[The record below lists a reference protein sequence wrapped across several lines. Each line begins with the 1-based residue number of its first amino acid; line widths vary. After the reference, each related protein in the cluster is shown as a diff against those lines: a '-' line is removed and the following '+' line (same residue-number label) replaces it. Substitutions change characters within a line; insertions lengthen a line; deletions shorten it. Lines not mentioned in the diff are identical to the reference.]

1 MNSVDETTQ
10 RPAARPLAHAKKW
23 GVGWDLP
30 VGPFKRAVPVLVLS
44 LLICLGLV
52 QCGGSDS
59 QRPAARVV
67 AEAARETF
75 KRTPTGIDVRVK
87 SPAAHLRVRGP
98 VELATGHFRVRARGD
113 AAPFLERGASGV
125 VLGTSGEDSRRPT
138 PLPTRASGIPGDH
151 SAAGTTRT
159 LLWAATAARS
169 APRSLSGSW
178 APSLRAFE
186 GRSRM
191 PRSRRMR
198 SRRVHTTSPFGPRP
212 PTREMI
218 SETLSGASRGD
229 SPEDAV

>member
-59 QRPAARVV
+59 QRPGARVV

-113 AAPFLERGASGV
+113 APPFLERGASGV
-125 VLGTSGEDSRRPT
+125 VLGTSGEGFETTYSIADQGLGHPRRSQRCWYNPHAPVGSNRGTVSAEESVRVVGSVLESLRGEIQNATESTDEEQAGAYDVTLRPT
-138 PLPTRASGIPGDH
+138 AAHPRDDFRDAERRISG
-151 SAAGTTRT
+151 R
-159 LLWAATAARS
+159 
-169 APRSLSGSW
+169 
-178 APSLRAFE
+178 
-186 GRSRM
+186 
-191 PRSRRMR
+191 
-198 SRRVHTTSPFGPRP
+198 
-212 PTREMI
+212 
-218 SETLSGASRGD
+218 
-229 SPEDAV
+229 